1 MRLLLSISFSNLLSV
16 SETLLE
22 NNDAESNVFTVS
34 NLFIIEKADKFS
46 INFFQSS
53 DNQYV
58 LYLLKDSEKIEIFLT
73 WWNEISYVI
82 AFKKKKMISLI
93 FHLSE
98 KIW

>member
-58 LYLLKDSEKIEIFLT
+58 LYLLKNSEKVEIFLL
-73 WWNEISYVI
+73 W
-82 AFKKKKMISLI
+82 
-93 FHLSE
+93 
-98 KIW
+98 